1 MALNI
6 GIVGLP
12 NVGKSTLFNAMIR
25 SRMASVAPYPFCTID
40 PNIGIVEVPDER
52 IKHIVEIAKP
62 AKTIPATVEFKDI
75 AGIIKGASEGEGLGN
90 KFLSHIRES
99 HAIIQIVRFFGD
111 NGSVPHVHG
120 SIDPKRDKEI
130 INTELILADIQTLE
144 KRLEKAGT
152 EARTGKPEAK
162 IYLELL
168 QNIQKALL
176 EGKTVRDMNLS
187 VEDSE
192 RIRDL
197 HFITQKPIMY
207 IANIDESEIKNV
219 TPEFIREKMDLAAD
233 IPAIPICA
241 KIEEEVS
248 DLSPEE
254 GKAYLQELGLKDTGL
269 NEVIRASYALL
280 GLATYFTQG
289 TDEVRAWTIRSGDTA
304 PKAAA
309 VIHTDFE
316 KHFIRAEVMSYED
329 FISCGGEVQA
339 KEKGLMR
346 LEGKEYIVKD
356 GDIIYFRVS
365 V

>member
-1 MALNI
+1 MSLNI

-25 SRMASVAPYPFCTID
+25 SRTASVAPYPFCTID
-40 PNIGIVEVPDER
+40 PNIGVVEVPDER

-62 AKTIPATVEFKDI
+62 AKTIPATIEFKDI

-99 HAIIQIVRFFGD
+99 HAIIQVVRFFGD
-111 NGSVPHVHG
+111 DGSVPHVHG
-120 SIDPKRDKEI
+120 TIDPKRDKEI
-130 INTELILADIQTLE
+130 INTELILADLQTLE

-152 EARTGKPEAK
+152 EARSGKPEAK
-162 IYLELL
+162 IYFELL
-168 QNIQKALL
+168 QKIQKGLS
-176 EGKTVRDMNLS
+176 EGHTVREMNIEKEEEEL
-187 VEDSE
+187 V
-192 RIRDL
+192 RDL

-207 IANIDESEIKNV
+207 IANIDESEIKTV
-219 TPEFIREKMDLAAD
+219 TPEFVREKMALSSDVPV
-233 IPAIPICA
+233 IPVCA

-248 DLSPEE
+248 DLTPEE
-254 GKAYLQELGLKDTGL
+254 GKAYLAELGLKDTGL

-280 GLATYFTQG
+280 GLITYFTQG
-289 TDEVRAWTIRSGDTA
+289 TDEVRAWTIHKGDTA

-316 KHFIRAEVMSYED
+316 KHFIRAEIMSYKD
-329 FISCGGEVQA
+329 FIESGSEAKA
-339 KEKGLMR
+339 KERGLMR
-346 LEGKEYIVKD
+346 LEGKEYVVQD